1 MRDNQEKEA
10 GCHRS
15 MGQNPNITDAT
26 LEIATSSRS
35 QMVDITAK
43 VREAARRSGISDG
56 ICVVYVPHTTAGIT
70 INESADPA
78 VAADILEHLEKLV
91 PQGRYR
97 HREGNADSHIK
108 AGLMGFSLTLIVEGG
123 DLALG
128 TWQGI
133 FLCEFDG
140 PRRRRVKV
148 KVIPGG

>member
-1 MRDNQEKEA
+1 MMNHKPKIA
-10 GCHRS
+10 S
-15 MGQNPNITDAT
+15 AT
-26 LEIATSSRS
+26 LEVATSSRS

-43 VREAARRSGISDG
+43 VRETVRQAEVESGK
-56 ICVVYVPHTTAGIT
+56 CLVYVPHTTAGIT

-108 AGLMGFSLTLIVEGG
+108 ASLMGFSLTIILEGG
-123 DLALG
+123 ELVLG

-140 PRRRRVKV
+140 PRKRRVKV
-148 KVIPGG
+148 KVIPDA

>member
-1 MRDNQEKEA
+1 
-10 GCHRS
+10 
-15 MGQNPNITDAT
+15 MGQRAGSEGAVPVMSFEVT
-26 LEIATSSRS
+26 TSSRS
-35 QMVDITAK
+35 QMVDITAR
-43 VREAARRSGISDG
+43 VRETAKQAGVGEG
-56 ICVVYVPHTTAGIT
+56 ICVIYVPHTTAGIT

-108 AGLMGFSLTLIVEGG
+108 AGLMGFSQTLILAGG

-133 FLCEFDG
+133 FFCEFDG
-140 PRRRRVKV
+140 PRRRRVWV
-148 KVIPGG
+148 KVVPDG